1 MPQFTNERASLV
13 DWSLCESVNIANLMT
28 RVTCNRLNTDKTPR
42 WSPNEITLKIAGA
55 MHVTR
60 RIVYVALIFSSAFYV
75 ALSRERKCEKIK
87 IPLCQSVGYNF
98 TYMPNMFNHDT
109 QEEAALEVHQFW
121 PLVEIKCSA
130 DLKLFLCS
138 IYTPICQPNYR
149 KEIPPCR
156 SLCQQAREG
165 CAPLMRQY
173 GFSWPKRMR
182 CENFP
187 KFGNKICVGK
197 NESTTTPTSTTART
211 TSAPISA
218 NGGDSGNQA
227 VNCCSCR
234 PPFVSL
240 TDEKLKPNLR
250 DISTGGVPHC
260 VMSCNKTYFSQD
272 QENFASFWIGLW
284 AVLCF
289 ISTLVTSLTFLIDMQ
304 RFRYPER
311 PIIFLSVCYCFVA
324 IGYIIRFIAG
334 YKNVA
339 CDSQGLMRYETSG
352 PAACTIVFLLI
363 YFFGMASSL
372 WWVILSFTWF
382 LSAGMKWSTEAI
394 TNYSQYFHV
403 AAWLV
408 PAIQTIAVLAMS
420 TVDGDPVSGI
430 CFVGNHNLQSL
441 IVFVVVPLLVYL
453 VFGTSFLIAGFYS
466 LVRIRK
472 VLRMQTDKLIKTD
485 KLEKLMIRI
494 GVFSV
499 LYTVPATIV
508 VACYFYEFVNR
519 ETWERSVVCADCNNV
534 NQVRPD
540 HSVFIIKY
548 FMALVVGITSGFW
561 IWSGKTIES
570 WKRFCNRL
578 LGNTQ
583 ARREKGERTV
593 TATVWISWLNVCFN
607 QKYLIPA
614 GPLAWTNHR

>member
-1 MPQFTNERASLV
+1 MAVTHNAVFTVFLLV
-13 DWSLCESVNIANLMT
+13 N
-28 RVTCNRLNTDKTPR
+28 
-42 WSPNEITLKIAGA
+42 
-55 MHVTR
+55 
-60 RIVYVALIFSSAFYV
+60 AFCFV
-75 ALSRERKCEKIK
+75 FTKEKKCEKIK
-87 IPLCQSVGYNF
+87 IPMCQSIGYNL

-121 PLVEIKCSA
+121 PLVEIKCSP
-130 DLKLFLCS
+130 DLKFFLCS
-138 IYTPICQPNYR
+138 MYAPMCQPNF
-149 KEIPPCR
+149 KDEVPPCR
-156 SLCQQAREG
+156 SICERARKG

-173 GFSWPKRMR
+173 GFSWPERMK

-187 KFGNKICVGK
+187 ELGGEKLCMGRNATERNK
-197 NESTTTPTSTTART
+197 TSTTVRPPVT
-211 TSAPISA
+211 KTSVPKVDAHGSQPT
-218 NGGDSGNQA
+218 
-227 VNCCSCR
+227 NCCSCR
-234 PPFVSL
+234 APFVSVI
-240 TDEKLKPNLR
+240 DKKVKPSLR
-250 DISTGGVPHC
+250 DISTGGVPAC
-260 VMSCNKTYFSQD
+260 VMACNRTYFSQD

-311 PIIFLSVCYCFVA
+311 PIIFLSFCYCFVA
-324 IGYIIRFIAG
+324 MGYIIRFVAG
-334 YKNVA
+334 YKTVA
-339 CDSQGLMRYETSG
+339 CDSDGLMRYETSG

-363 YFFGMASSL
+363 YFFSMASSL

-466 LVRIRK
+466 LVRIRE
-472 VLRMQTDKLIKTD
+472 VLRTQTDKLIKTD

-519 ETWERSVVCADCNNV
+519 ESWERSVVCAQCGENE
-534 NQVRPD
+534 VRPD

-570 WKRFCNRL
+570 WKKFCYRL
-578 LGNTQ
+578 FGLSQG
-583 ARREKGERTV
+583 RRQKPPRTV
-593 TATVWISWLNVCFN
+593 TADV
-607 QKYLIPA
+607 
-614 GPLAWTNHR
+614 

>member
-1 MPQFTNERASLV
+1 MAITHNAVFTVFLLV
-13 DWSLCESVNIANLMT
+13 NAFCFV
-28 RVTCNRLNTDKTPR
+28 
-42 WSPNEITLKIAGA
+42 
-55 MHVTR
+55 
-60 RIVYVALIFSSAFYV
+60 FSK
-75 ALSRERKCEKIK
+75 EKKCEKIK
-87 IPLCQSVGYNF
+87 IPMCQSIGYNL

-121 PLVEIKCSA
+121 PLVEIKCSP
-130 DLKLFLCS
+130 DLKFFLCS
-138 IYTPICQPNYR
+138 MYAPMCQPNF
-149 KEIPPCR
+149 KDEVPPCR
-156 SLCQQAREG
+156 SICERARKG

-173 GFSWPKRMR
+173 GFSWPERMK

-187 KFGNKICVGK
+187 ELGGEKLCMGRNATET
-197 NESTTTPTSTTART
+197 NQTSTTVRPPVSKTSVPRVNARG
-211 TSAPISA
+211 SQPA
-218 NGGDSGNQA
+218 
-227 VNCCSCR
+227 NCCSCR
-234 PPFVSL
+234 APFVSVI
-240 TDEKLKPNLR
+240 DKKVRPSLR
-250 DISTGGVPHC
+250 DISTGGVPAC
-260 VMSCNKTYFSQD
+260 VMACNRTYFSQD

-311 PIIFLSVCYCFVA
+311 PIIFLSFCYCFVA
-324 IGYIIRFIAG
+324 IGYIIRFVAG
-334 YKNVA
+334 YKTVA
-339 CDSQGLMRYETSG
+339 CDSDGLMRYETSG

-363 YFFGMASSL
+363 YFFSMASSL

-420 TVDGDPVSGI
+420 TVDGDPVSRI

-466 LVRIRK
+466 LVRIRE
-472 VLRMQTDKLIKTD
+472 VLRTQTDKLIKTD

-519 ETWERSVVCADCNNV
+519 ESWERSVVCAQCGENE
-534 NQVRPD
+534 VRPD

-570 WKRFCNRL
+570 WKKFCYRL
-578 LGNTQ
+578 FGMSKE
-583 ARREKGERTV
+583 RR
-593 TATVWISWLNVCFN
+593 
-607 QKYLIPA
+607 QKPPRSVMA
-614 GPLAWTNHR
+614 AV

>member
-1 MPQFTNERASLV
+1 MKSLLELPAGV
-13 DWSLCESVNIANLMT
+13 MAVTHKTVFIALLFLNALCF
-28 RVTCNRLNTDKTPR
+28 
-42 WSPNEITLKIAGA
+42 
-55 MHVTR
+55 
-60 RIVYVALIFSSAFYV
+60 VYSK
-75 ALSRERKCEKIK
+75 EKKCEKIK
-87 IPLCQSVGYNF
+87 IPMCQNIGYNL

-121 PLVEIKCSA
+121 PLVEIKCSP
-130 DLKLFLCS
+130 DLKFFLCS
-138 IYTPICQPNYR
+138 MYAPMCQPNF
-149 KEIPPCR
+149 KDEVPPCR
-156 SLCQQAREG
+156 SICERAKKG

-173 GFSWPKRMR
+173 GFSWPERMR

-187 KFGNKICVGK
+187 TLGGEKLCMGRNATET
-197 NESTTTPTSTTART
+197 NRTSTTSRPPHHRT
-211 TSAPISA
+211 TSSPKVNAA
-218 NGGDSGNQA
+218 WQENQR

-234 PPFVSL
+234 TPFVSVM
-240 TDEKLKPNLR
+240 DGKFKPSLR
-250 DISTGGVPHC
+250 DISTGDVRGC
-260 VMSCNKTYFSQD
+260 VMPCNGTYFTSD

-311 PIIFLSVCYCFVA
+311 PIIFLSFCYCFVA
-324 IGYIIRFIAG
+324 IGYIIRFVAG
-334 YKNVA
+334 YKTVA
-339 CDSQGLMRYETSG
+339 CDSHGLMRYETSG

-430 CFVGNHNLQSL
+430 CFVGNHNLHSL
-441 IVFVVVPLLVYL
+441 MVFVVVPLLVYL

-519 ETWERSVVCADCNNV
+519 RSWERSVVCKDCFDQ

-570 WKRFCNRL
+570 WKKFCYRL
-578 LGNTQ
+578 LGVSQT
-583 ARREKGERTV
+583 RREKVPTAV
-593 TATVWISWLNVCFN
+593 TASV
-607 QKYLIPA
+607 
-614 GPLAWTNHR
+614 

>member
-1 MPQFTNERASLV
+1 M
-13 DWSLCESVNIANLMT
+13 D
-28 RVTCNRLNTDKTPR
+28 VT
-42 WSPNEITLKIAGA
+42 
-55 MHVTR
+55 H
-60 RIVYVALIFSSAFYV
+60 RIVYVALIFSSAFYAV
-75 ALSRERKCEKIK
+75 LSRERKCEKIK
-87 IPLCQSVGYNF
+87 IPLCQSVGYNL

-130 DLKLFLCS
+130 NLKEFLCS
-138 IYTPICQPNYR
+138 MYAPICQPNYR
-149 KEIPPCR
+149 REIPPCR
-156 SLCQQAREG
+156 SLCQQAKEG

-187 KFGNKICVGK
+187 KFGHKLCVGK
-197 NESTTTPTSTTART
+197 NQSEPTQTSTTGKT
-211 TSAPISA
+211 TRAPISA
-218 NGGDSGNQA
+218 KEGDSGNQA

-234 PPFVSL
+234 PPFVPL
-240 TDEKLKPNLR
+240 TDEKLKPSLR

-260 VMSCNKTYFSQD
+260 VMSCNRTYFSQD

-534 NQVRPD
+534 NRVRPD

-570 WKRFCNRL
+570 WKRFSNRL

-593 TATVWISWLNVCFN
+593 TATV
-607 QKYLIPA
+607 
-614 GPLAWTNHR
+614 